1 MVVDSMTKYEV
12 MDELR
17 SDFDLEVKPYYDNNL
32 RRRIQPLICF
42 KAQRQ
47 KSIVSLGWEDYS
59 TKKGNTF
66 KILKRGDVNGD
77 TPEFMAEFFW
87 KNMKYYA
94 LFYQQNHV
102 VVFQEHCLER
112 YAERVLLDEK
122 LKAGEVIKEIRK
134 HLNSGFHIVLP
145 TPTHPYSI
153 YFVVANALFLGDYE
167 DLGGKYKDKTYNWL
181 NTCISL
187 KEAHATQKGIMCSL
201 ASMQSYT
208 ISIGFNPIQDKE
220 VYFKNRNEL
229 IKTDNRK
236 ERLID
241 FFKNYYMLYQL
252 FRSFNLPFEVYFK
265 EEIEADM
272 FFLKNEL
279 AEFSVHVE
287 GLSPYGKKN
296 GFAFKGEID
305 YRGRN
310 KLDE

>member
-17 SDFDLEVKPYYDNNL
+17 TDFDLEVKPYYDNNL
-32 RRRIQPLICF
+32 RKRIQPLIYS

-59 TKKGNTF
+59 TKKGNIF

-87 KNMKYYA
+87 KNKKYHA
-94 LFYQQNHV
+94 LFYQQKYV
-102 VVFQEHCLER
+102 LVFHEHCLER
-112 YAERVLLDEK
+112 YAERVLQNEK
-122 LKAGEVIKEIRK
+122 LKIGEVIKEIRK

-167 DLGGKYKDKTYNWL
+167 DLEGKYKDKIYNWL

-187 KEAHATQKGIMCSL
+187 KEAHATQKGIMRSL
-201 ASMQSYT
+201 SNMQEYT
-208 ISIGFNPIQDKE
+208 NSIGFNPIQDKA
-220 VYFKNRNEL
+220 VYFQRQKEL
-229 IKTDNRK
+229 IDDGK
-236 ERLID
+236 EKLIE

-252 FRSFNLPFEVYFK
+252 FQLSNLPIEVYFK
-265 EEIEADM
+265 EEIKADM
-272 FFLKNEL
+272 DFLKNEL
-279 AEFSVHVE
+279 AGFSEHVE

-305 YRGRN
+305 YRGHN

>member
-17 SDFDLEVKPYYDNNL
+17 NDFDLEVKPYYDNKL
-32 RRRIQPLICF
+32 RKRIQLLIYP

-47 KSIVSLGWEDYS
+47 KSIVSLGWEDYT
-59 TKKGNTF
+59 TKKGNAF

-87 KNMKYYA
+87 KNNKYHA

-112 YAERVLLDEK
+112 YAERVLGNEE
-122 LKAGEVIKEIRK
+122 LKTGEIIKEIRK

-153 YFVVANALFLGDYE
+153 YFVVAKALFLGDYE
-167 DLGGKYKDKTYNWL
+167 DLEGKYKDKTYNWL

-187 KEAHATQKGIMCSL
+187 KEAHATQKGIMRSL
-201 ASMQSYT
+201 ASMQDYN

-220 VYFKNRNEL
+220 MYFKKRNEL
-229 IKTDNRK
+229 IKTDEDK
-236 ERLID
+236 ERLIG

-252 FRSFNLPFEVYFK
+252 FQSFNLPFEVYFK
-265 EEIEADM
+265 EEIDADM
-272 FFLKNEL
+272 GFLKTEL
-279 AEFSVHVE
+279 VGFSVHVE

-296 GFAFKGEID
+296 GFAFRGEID
-305 YRGRN
+305 YRG
-310 KLDE
+310 

>member
-17 SDFDLEVKPYYDNNL
+17 TDFDSEVKPYYDNRL
-32 RRRIQPLICF
+32 RKRIQPLIF
-42 KAQRQ
+42 SKAQRQ

-59 TKKGNTF
+59 TKKCNTF

-87 KNMKYYA
+87 KNKKNHA

-112 YAERVLLDEK
+112 YAERVLGNEE
-122 LKAGEVIKEIRK
+122 LKTGEVIKEIRK

-167 DLGGKYKDKTYNWL
+167 DLEGKYKDKTYNWL

-187 KEAHATQKGIMCSL
+187 KEAHATQKGIMHSL
-201 ASMQSYT
+201 ASMQDYN

-220 VYFKNRNEL
+220 IYFKKRNEL
-229 IKTDNRK
+229 IKTNEDK
-236 ERLID
+236 ERLVD

-252 FRSFNLPFEVYFK
+252 FQSFNLPFEVYFK
-265 EEIEADM
+265 EEIEKDM
-272 FFLKNEL
+272 DFLKNEL
-279 AEFSVHVE
+279 AMFSVYVE

-305 YRGRN
+305 YR
-310 KLDE
+310 D